1 MRDHTRGIMSKL
13 ENLRVMELLSSKIC
27 HDLISPVNAI
37 NNGLEFLDPA
47 EIDLFQTSLKLVQ
60 SSAQQAVEKLSLF
73 RLMLGTGSDSDYF
86 AEDQIY
92 AALQSH
98 LGDRRI
104 TLEIAKARPKYGM
117 ELPRHS
123 AKAVMFAALV
133 MADCLPRGGMI
144 QLSNSNWITLEGMR
158 ILAQG
163 EPCRLRQDV
172 KSGLNIQIDQADLT
186 VRNVIA
192 YMAALF
198 FDHLDKTLQLTQ
210 IAETEI
216 ALSAI

>member
-1 MRDHTRGIMSKL
+1 MSKL

-92 AALQSH
+92 AALRSH

-123 AKAVMFAALV
+123 AKAVMFGVLV

-144 QLSNSNWITLEGMR
+144 QLSSANWITLEER
-158 ILAQG
+158 VSL
-163 EPCRLRQDV
+163 P
-172 KSGLNIQIDQADLT
+172 K
-186 VRNVIA
+186 VIHA
-192 YMAALF
+192 IT
-198 FDHLDKTLQLTQ
+198 KTLKRIKYTNRPGRSHGSECDG
-210 IAETEI
+210 IHGGDI
-216 ALSAI
+216 F

>member
-37 NNGLEFLDPA
+37 NSGLEFLDPV

-60 SSAQQAVEKLSLF
+60 SSAQQAVERLSFF
-73 RLMLGTGSDSDYF
+73 RLMLGTGGDSEYF

-92 AALQSH
+92 AVLQSH
-98 LGDRRI
+98 LSGRRI
-104 TLEIAKARPKYGM
+104 SLESSISRSKYGM
-117 ELPRHS
+117 ELPRHP
-123 AKAVMFAALV
+123 AKAVMFGVLV
-133 MADCLPRGGMI
+133 MADCLPRGGII
-144 QLSNSNWITLEGMR
+144 QLSSSNWVTLEGTR
-158 ILAQG
+158 IMAQG
-163 EPCRLRQDV
+163 DPCTIRQDV
-172 KSGLNIQIDQADLT
+172 KSGLSIQIDQADLT

-192 YMAALF
+192 YMAAMF
-198 FDHLDKTLQLTQ
+198 FNHLDKTLKLKQ

-216 ALSAI
+216 ELSAI

>member
-1 MRDHTRGIMSKL
+1 MRDHIRGAMSKL
-13 ENLRVMELLSSKIC
+13 ENLRVMELLSSRIC

-60 SSAQQAVEKLSLF
+60 LSAQQAVERLSFF
-73 RLMLGTGSDSDYF
+73 RLMLGTGGDSEYF

-92 AALQSH
+92 VALQSY

-104 TLEIAKARPKYGM
+104 SLESSISRPKYGM
-117 ELPRHS
+117 ELPQHP
-123 AKAVMFAALV
+123 AKAVMFGVLV

-144 QLSNSNWITLEGMR
+144 QLSSSNWITLEGTR
-158 ILAQG
+158 IIAQG
-163 EPCRLRQDV
+163 DPCRLRQDV
-172 KSGLNIQIDQADLT
+172 KSGLNMQIDQADLT

-192 YMAALF
+192 HMAAIF
-198 FDHLDKTLQLTQ
+198 FDQLDKTLTLNQ

-216 ALSAI
+216 ELSVI

>member
-37 NNGLEFLDPA
+37 NNGLELLDPA

-60 SSAQQAVEKLSLF
+60 TSAQQAVEQLSFF
-73 RLMLGTGSDSDYF
+73 RLMLGTGGDSDYF
-86 AEDQIY
+86 ADDQIY

-98 LGDRRI
+98 LGNRRI
-104 TLEIAKARPKYGM
+104 SLEISKARPEYGI

-123 AKAVMFAALV
+123 AKAVMFGVLV

-144 QLSNSNWITLEGMR
+144 QLSSSNLITLTGTR
-158 ILAQG
+158 IIAQG
-163 EPCRLRQDV
+163 EPCKLRQDV
-172 KSGLNIQIDQADLT
+172 KSGLNVQIDQADLT

-192 YMAALF
+192 YMAAMF
-198 FDHLDKTLQLTQ
+198 FDHLDKTLKFKQ

-216 ALSAI
+216 ELSAI

>member
-1 MRDHTRGIMSKL
+1 MRGHSREAMCIL

-60 SSAQQAVEKLSLF
+60 SSAQQAVERLSFF
-73 RLMLGTGSDSDYF
+73 RLMLGTGGDSDYF

-104 TLEIAKARPKYGM
+104 SLESSISRPKYGT
-117 ELPRHS
+117 ELPRHP
-123 AKAVMFAALV
+123 AKAVMFGVLV
-133 MADCLPRGGMI
+133 MADCLPRGGTI
-144 QLSNSNWITLEGMR
+144 QLSSANRITLEGTR
-158 ILAQG
+158 IIAQG
-163 EPCRLRQDV
+163 DPCRIRQDI

-192 YMAALF
+192 YMAAVF
-198 FDHLDKTLQLTQ
+198 FNHLDKTLTLKQ

-216 ALSAI
+216 ELSVT

>member
-1 MRDHTRGIMSKL
+1 MSKL

-60 SSAQQAVEKLSLF
+60 SSAQQAVERLSFF
-73 RLMLGTGSDSDYF
+73 RLMLGTGGDSDYF

-104 TLEIAKARPKYGM
+104 TLESAEARPKYGM
-117 ELPRHS
+117 ELPRH
-123 AKAVMFAALV
+123 
-133 MADCLPRGGMI
+133 LPK
-144 QLSNSNWITLEGMR
+144 L
-158 ILAQG
+158 
-163 EPCRLRQDV
+163 
-172 KSGLNIQIDQADLT
+172 
-186 VRNVIA
+186 
-192 YMAALF
+192 
-198 FDHLDKTLQLTQ
+198 
-210 IAETEI
+210 
-216 ALSAI
+216 

>member
-37 NNGLEFLDPA
+37 NNGLELLDPA

-60 SSAQQAVEKLSLF
+60 TSAQQAVEQLSFF
-73 RLMLGTGSDSDYF
+73 RLMLGTGGDSDYF
-86 AEDQIY
+86 ADDQIY

-98 LGDRRI
+98 LGNRRI
-104 TLEIAKARPKYGM
+104 SLEISKARPEYGI

-123 AKAVMFAALV
+123 AKAVMFGVLV

-144 QLSNSNWITLEGMR
+144 QLSSANWITLEGTR
-158 ILAQG
+158 IMAQG
-163 EPCRLRQDV
+163 DPCTIRQDV
-172 KSGLNIQIDQADLT
+172 KSGLNVQIDQADLT

-192 YMAALF
+192 YMAAMF
-198 FDHLDKTLQLTQ
+198 FDHLDKTLKLKQ

-216 ALSAI
+216 ELSAI

>member
-1 MRDHTRGIMSKL
+1 M
-13 ENLRVMELLSSKIC
+13 
-27 HDLISPVNAI
+27 NAI

-60 SSAQQAVEKLSLF
+60 SSAQQAVERLSFF
-73 RLMLGTGSDSDYF
+73 RLMLGTGGDREYF

-92 AALQSH
+92 AVLQSH

-104 TLEIAKARPKYGM
+104 SLESSISRPKYGM
-117 ELPRHS
+117 ELPRHP
-123 AKAVMFAALV
+123 AKAVMFGVLV
-133 MADCLPRGGMI
+133 MADCLPRGGII
-144 QLSNSNWITLEGMR
+144 QLSSSNWATLEGTR
-158 ILAQG
+158 IIAQG
-163 EPCRLRQDV
+163 DPCRIRQDV

-192 YMAALF
+192 YMAAMF
-198 FDHLDKTLQLTQ
+198 FDHLDKTLKLKQ

-216 ALSAI
+216 ELSVI